1 MVCKKMAVQFTLS
14 RMFQLVA
21 VVAVVCSLFA
31 TVAFP
36 WAVLLLAE
44 MNGVACIG
52 FYIVGKSRLSKL
64 AGATLGLV
72 FTALVNSIA
81 ALLDAAG
88 SNSILKTCWPWWPW
102 WLLACLSQLA
112 TVLCWLFSGSPS
124 AAAKQ

>member
-52 FYIVGKSRLSKL
+52 FLYRGEISAFQVGWSDVGAGVYGFGQFDSGPSRRR
-64 AGATLGLV
+64 
-72 FTALVNSIA
+72 
-81 ALLDAAG
+81 
-88 SNSILKTCWPWWPW
+88 
-102 WLLACLSQLA
+102 WL
-112 TVLCWLFSGSPS
+112 
-124 AAAKQ
+124 